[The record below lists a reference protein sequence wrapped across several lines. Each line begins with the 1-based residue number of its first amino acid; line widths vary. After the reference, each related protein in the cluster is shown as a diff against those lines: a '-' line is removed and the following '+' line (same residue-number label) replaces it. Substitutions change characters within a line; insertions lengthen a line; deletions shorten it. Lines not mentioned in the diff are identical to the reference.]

1 MGDTFASLIESVQAV
16 LGASDDAARQLF
28 SPGPLLAFAII
39 TPIAL
44 FNGVMIAG
52 GVPVFILLLS
62 FAAQLDPFIALPA
75 AVFYAA
81 ANDAT
86 EPIPSILI
94 GVPGSRGSQ
103 ATIIDGYPMA
113 RQGRAGEALGA
124 VYVSSL
130 IGGVVGAALLMAVLP
145 FARELLKLFGAA
157 EFFLLGLLGIGTVAL
172 LSSGAM
178 VKGLL
183 TAGFGLAISLI
194 GFSPITGEVRANMG
208 ISYLWD
214 ELPLVPVLLGL
225 FAIPELANLVV
236 SNTSIA
242 TERLDEVLSG
252 SGRDVKKGMRAAMRH
267 KWLITRSSLIG
278 AFVGMMPGLGAVPAH
293 WIAYAQARQTERGA
307 TESFGT
313 GDIRGVIAPEASNN
327 AIDGGVLVPT
337 LFFSI
342 PGSPGM
348 ALILAML
355 ILVGIQPGP
364 PMLNQH
370 LDLTI
375 ALVWTIVLANIIV
388 VPVVLRFAPLIA
400 KVTVIPP
407 NILFPLVMAVIV
419 IGVYQTSQSVGDLAL
434 FAASGVLGLFM
445 KAYAW
450 PRPPIIIAI
459 VLGKVVEKW
468 MWIAVNAYGWAMFER
483 WQFLAIIGVVVF
495 GGLVG
500 LRVQRTAARIQP
512 QSAPAASDGRQ
523 EVLE

>member
-1 MGDTFASLIESVQAV
+1 MWE
-16 LGASDDAARQLF
+16 AAIRAAEHLF
-28 SPGPLLAFAII
+28 SPGPLIAFAII

-103 ATIIDGYPMA
+103 ATIIDGYPMS

-130 IGGVVGAALLMAVLP
+130 IGGLVGAALLMAVLP
-145 FARELLKLFGAA
+145 VARELLKLFGAA
-157 EFFLLGLLGIGTVAL
+157 EFFLLTLLGIMTVAL
-172 LSSGAM
+172 LSTGAM

-183 TAGFGLAISLI
+183 TAAFGLAIALI
-194 GFSPITGEVRANMG
+194 GFSAIGGVVRANMG
-208 ISYLWD
+208 IGYLWD
-214 ELPLVPVLLGL
+214 GLPIVPVLLGL

-236 SNTSIA
+236 SNTTIA

-252 SGRDVKKGMRAAMRH
+252 SGEGVKKGMREATRH

-278 AFVGMMPGLGAVPAH
+278 AAVGMMPGLGAVPAH
-293 WIAYAQARQTERGA
+293 WIAYAQARQTEPGA

-342 PGSPGM
+342 PGSPNM
-348 ALILAML
+348 VLILAML

-375 ALVWTIVLANIIV
+375 ALVWSIVLANIVV
-388 VPVVLRFAPLIA
+388 VPIVLRFAPLIA
-400 KVTVIPP
+400 RVTVIPP
-407 NILFPLVMAVIV
+407 NILFPLVMAIIV
-419 IGVYQTSQSVGDLAL
+419 IGVYQSSQSVGDLWL
-434 FAASGVLGLFM
+434 FAAAGVLGLFM
-445 KAYAW
+445 KAYGW
-450 PRPPIIIAI
+450 PRPPIVIAI
-459 VLGKVVEKW
+459 ALANETEKW
-468 MWIAVNAYGWAMFER
+468 LSIATNTYGFEMFTR
-483 WQFLAIIGVVVF
+483 WQFLNILALVVIAAVI
-495 GGLVG
+495 G
-500 LRVQRTAARIQP
+500 LRTQ
-512 QSAPAASDGRQ
+512 QSATRIRAAEEAEPAG
-523 EVLE
+523 ELERPTGEPAP

>member
-1 MGDTFASLIESVQAV
+1 MWEASIS
-16 LGASDDAARQLF
+16 AAQHLL
-28 SPGPLLAFAII
+28 SPGPLIAFAII

-52 GVPVFILLLS
+52 GVPVFILLLT
-62 FAAQLDPFIALPA
+62 FAGQLDPFIALPA

-103 ATIIDGYPMA
+103 ATIIDGYPMS

-130 IGGVVGAALLMAVLP
+130 IGGILGAALLMGVIP
-145 FARELLKLFGAA
+145 IARELLKLFGAA
-157 EFFLLGLLGIGTVAL
+157 EFFLLTLLGIATVAL

-183 TAGFGLAISLI
+183 TAAFGLAIALI
-194 GFSPITGEVRANMG
+194 GFSPIGGVVRANMG
-208 ISYLWD
+208 IGYLWD
-214 ELPLVPVLLGL
+214 GLPLVPVLLGV

-236 SNTSIA
+236 SNTTIA

-252 SGRDVKKGMRAAMRH
+252 SSEGVNKGMRQAMRH

-293 WIAYAQARQTERGA
+293 WIAYAQARQTEVGA
-307 TESFGT
+307 VESFGT

-327 AIDGGVLVPT
+327 AIDGGVLMPT

-342 PGSPGM
+342 PGSPNM

-364 PMLNQH
+364 PMLNKH

-375 ALVWTIVLANIIV
+375 ALVWTIVIANIIV
-388 VPVVLRFAPLIA
+388 VPIVLRFAPLIA
-400 KVTVIPP
+400 RVTVIPP
-407 NILFPLVMAVIV
+407 NILFPLVMAIIV
-419 IGVYQTSQSVGDLAL
+419 IGVYQSSQSVGDLWL
-434 FAASGVLGLFM
+434 FAGAGVLGLFM
-445 KAYAW
+445 KAYGW
-450 PRPPIIIAI
+450 PRPPIVIAI
-459 VLGKVVEKW
+459 VLANEAEKW
-468 MWIAVNAYGWAMFER
+468 FHIALETHGWEMFLR
-483 WQFLAIIGVVVF
+483 WQFNAILAFVIIGAI
-495 GGLVG
+495 VG
-500 LRVQRTAARIQP
+500 IRIQRNASRIRELEEP
-512 QSAPAASDGRQ
+512 PERAGEAAP
-523 EVLE
+523 